1 MLIDDIALTM
11 HPEAGCRTV
20 VHLLACFGSAENV
33 YAATEDELR
42 QGAGLK
48 ASVARSILN
57 RETHPKARTEL
68 EFIAR
73 SHLNVLTSDSAEYPR
88 RLLECEDYPHVL
100 YVSGNIDFN
109 AGRWLSVVGTRKIT
123 AYGSRMCETL
133 IGQLARL
140 VPDLVIVSGLAY
152 GVDVA
157 AHRAAMHHGI
167 PTVGVLGHPI
177 NRIYPPPHTDTARRM
192 VTQGGAVLSEFSSG
206 EEPLRSGFVQRNR
219 IIAGLSE
226 GTLVVESA
234 SRGGSLIT
242 ADMADGYHRTLMA
255 VPGRIGDT
263 YSEGPNRLIR
273 SLKAQMVCSGE
284 EIAELM
290 NWDAPAPKA
299 VQPDLFSASGESP
312 LAETPERQT
321 AAAQKPERRE
331 NEQASGT
338 KPPQLRSRTKSY
350 AEESAIEPSVPENPD
365 SQGEATFNAE
375 SGDPVTSPQADGRD
389 GNEATNDP
397 PGVTGENI
405 QKYPRAQAAEPQPDE
420 ALSPAAQQLLEM
432 IGSEEAVSM
441 DELCLKAPFPAADL
455 ALLLLDLEFCG
466 RICSL
471 PGNRYLKY

>member
-33 YAATEDELR
+33 YAATEEELR
-42 QGAGLK
+42 RGAGLK

-57 RETHPKARTEL
+57 RETHPKARAEL

-73 SHLNVLTSDSAEYPR
+73 SHLNVLTSDSAGYPR

-100 YVSGNIDFN
+100 YVSGHIDFN
-109 AGRWLSVVGTRKIT
+109 AGHWLSVVGTRKIT

-290 NWDAPAPKA
+290 NWDAPASKA
-299 VQPDLFSASGESP
+299 VQPELFSASGEFP

-321 AAAQKPERRE
+321 GAAQKTEYRKE
-331 NEQASGT
+331 GQAAGT
-338 KPPQLRSRTKSY
+338 HPPQLRSH
-350 AEESAIEPSVPENPD
+350 AEDSVPTPSVPENPD
-365 SQGEATFNAE
+365 SQGKAAANAE
-375 SGDPVTSPQADGRD
+375 MGSPTTAPETDGRD
-389 GNEATNDP
+389 GNQATNDP
-397 PGVTGENI
+397 PGLTGKTV
-405 QKYPRAQAAEPQPDE
+405 QKYPRARAAEPQADE